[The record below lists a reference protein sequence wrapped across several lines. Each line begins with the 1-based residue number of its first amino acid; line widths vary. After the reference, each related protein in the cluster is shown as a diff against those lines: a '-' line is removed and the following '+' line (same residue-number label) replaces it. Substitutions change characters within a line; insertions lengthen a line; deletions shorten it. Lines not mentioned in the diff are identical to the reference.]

1 MMRRAMHLIAA
12 LLCAATIGSAHA
24 GTQSVDGEA
33 CIVPGPEYVHLG
45 VQGVDRFAW
54 WWCAT
59 RFNRYYSI
67 AIYPQTNVFEAVPD
81 FSAAAKAASE
91 IGFLWRQPTVAPGQP
106 QNAELEAGALAMVT
120 ADTVRPPMPRWIVA
134 KNGSSTTRPGYVIA
148 DGVRSKTAAAQ
159 RVAVG
164 ASCSCT
170 ERSQRAVEG
179 SAVYCVVP
187 QSSAATPPGLGA
199 LCTRVADDYVP
210 PTLQPTGTQ

>member
-1 MMRRAMHLIAA
+1 MHLIAA

-134 KNGSSTTRPGYVIA
+134 RNGSSTTRPGYVIA
-148 DGVRSKTAAAQ
+148 DGKRAATASAT

-164 ASCSCT
+164 AACSCA
-170 ERSQRAVEG
+170 ERSQRAIEG
-179 SAVYCVVP
+179 AAVYCVVP
-187 QSSAATPPGLGA
+187 QSSAAAPPGLGA